1 MNEANLTTDEMQ
13 SFTLDSLTKLLQDS
27 QNPSF
32 DWQNSIIFVIILA
45 AAGFLAKQWFKK
57 TDERAIE
64 ANNKIVEVQKTQ
76 AVEEYRTKE
85 QDSKLQDLK
94 IKNESVSIRL
104 TEAMTNMANEQAN
117 MANERSET
125 FKLLGSIGLTA
136 KQNEFDI
143 KNLKNE
149 NKFISKAV
157 RELKLKNKKE

>member
-76 AVEEYRTKE
+76 AVEEYKTKE

>member
-76 AVEEYRTKE
+76 AVEEYKTKE

-94 IKNESVSIRL
+94 
-104 TEAMTNMANEQAN
+104 
-117 MANERSET
+117 
-125 FKLLGSIGLTA
+125 
-136 KQNEFDI
+136 
-143 KNLKNE
+143 LKN
-149 NKFISKAV
+149 
-157 RELKLKNKKE
+157 

>member
-76 AVEEYRTKE
+76 AVEEYKTKE

-149 NKFISKAV
+149 NIYAIH
-157 RELKLKNKKE
+157 

>member
-76 AVEEYRTKE
+76 AVEEYKTKE

-143 KNLKNE
+143 KNTQINIFKDHQT
-149 NKFISKAV
+149 
-157 RELKLKNKKE
+157 KKIFLRIT